1 MFRVVLF
8 LAFTVIVTVNGC
20 ATMGG
25 FPNATMLPNPIFV
38 AANNEEAVWE
48 RVIDVLHSHKFQIGR
63 ENKLDGVIET
73 EYKVGA
79 GLLEPWHSDSVGFES
94 RLESSLQSMRRRAI
108 IHVSRIEDGSGYL
121 VGVEVFKELE
131 DLTDPPENSPGPA
144 TFPEH
149 SPLKRNLDVVVGG
162 SVPSG
167 WIAQGRDPSLEQMLL
182 NSLRARLQH

>member
-1 MFRVVLF
+1 
-8 LAFTVIVTVNGC
+8 
-20 ATMGG
+20 
-25 FPNATMLPNPIFV
+25 
-38 AANNEEAVWE
+38 
-48 RVIDVLHSHKFQIGR
+48 VIDVLHSHKFQIAR

-94 RLESSLQSMRRRAI
+94 RLESSLQSIRRRVV

-131 DLTDPPENSPGPA
+131 NLTELPENSPGPA

-149 SPLKRNLDVVVGG
+149 SALKRKPRVVVAA

-167 WIAQGRDPSLEQMLL
+167 WIAQGRDPRLEQTLL
-182 NSLRARLQH
+182 NSLRGRLQY